1 MADQVGSGTVSGAT
15 DSTAGFGP
23 GTPDVAPAGA
33 LPASG
38 EHPHFSG
45 RPVSWVAVVII
56 ITGFILGGV
65 ALVAG
70 TVWPLFWTGVGVV
83 VVGGIL
89 AMSSGIFNDWY

>member
-15 DSTAGFGP
+15 GSSAGFGP
-23 GTPDVAPAGA
+23 GASDVAPAGA
-33 LPASG
+33 RHAPG

-45 RPVSWVAVVII
+45 RPVSWVAVII
-56 ITGFILGGV
+56 IIVGFLLGGI

-70 TVWPLFWTGVGVV
+70 PLWALFWVGAGVV

-89 AMSSGIFNDWY
+89 AMASGIFNDWY

>member
-23 GTPDVAPAGA
+23 GVSDVATAGA
-33 LPASG
+33 PHAPG

-45 RPVSWVAVVII
+45 RPVSWAAVTII
-56 ITGFILGGV
+56 IIGFILGGV

-70 TVWPLFWTGVGVV
+70 TVWWLFWVGTGVV
-83 VVGGIL
+83 VVGGIM
-89 AMSSGIFNDWY
+89 AMAIGIFNDWY